1 MDVSNWVLKSAA
13 PTLLFGLRLWVSV
26 SLALYIAFWLQLDN
40 AYWAGTSAA
49 IVCQP
54 RLGASLRK
62 GWFRMIGTVVGAVFI
77 VILTACFPQQR
88 TAFLLIL
95 ALWVGA
101 CALTATLLR
110 NFMSY
115 AAALAGVTAV
125 IIAVD
130 QLGAAGGV
138 NGQVFFYAYTR
149 ASEICIGIVCAGV
162 VLAATDM
169 GDARRRLAALLAE
182 ITAQIVREFGDT
194 LSRAGPAA
202 PDSRP
207 NRRELIRRVV
217 ALEPVI
223 DEAIGESP
231 QLRAH
236 SPILEAAV
244 ARMFDALASWRT
256 VAARLNEMRPDLAR
270 ANAKVILQRLPP
282 DLWTAPL
289 HATPD
294 RASDCVRARRRYN
307 ALARTLIAEPAA
319 TPALRVLADHTA
331 QVLAGI
337 SGATDGLIL
346 LADGTALRMPGRD
359 RIRLRIADWL
369 PGVIN
374 AVRAF
379 LSVCVVECLWIV
391 TEWPD
396 GAVAIT
402 FTALGVTVFA
412 PKDDQAYASAMRYMV
427 GTVITVACAS
437 IVKFA
442 LLPGLATFT
451 AFSVTLGVFLV
462 PIGALAAQPW
472 QTAAFTAAAANFI
485 PLLTPANQMSY
496 DTQQFYN
503 NAVAILA
510 GVGAAAISFRLLTP
524 LTPAT
529 RSRRLLALTLR
540 DLRRLATG
548 PVLRTADGWKG
559 VVASRLSVL
568 PDAAEPLQRAQ
579 LVAAL
584 SMGTEIVRLRR
595 IARRLGLASL
605 LADALDAFAQG
616 SSGLATRCLATLD
629 SALASRPRDAPGAS
643 GAMRARG
650 CILVVLDGLAQHA
663 EYFDAGAL
671 R

>member
-1 MDVSNWVLKSAA
+1 MDVSKALKSSTPA
-13 PTLLFGLRLWVSV
+13 LLFGLRLWVSV
-26 SLALYIAFWLQLDN
+26 SVALYIAYWLQLDN

-77 VILTACFPQQR
+77 LILTACFPQQR
-88 TAFLLIL
+88 MGFLVIL

-101 CALTATLLR
+101 SALMATLLR
-110 NFMSY
+110 NFLSY
-115 AAALAGVTAV
+115 AAALAGYTAV
-125 IIAVD
+125 IIAGD
-130 QLGAAGGV
+130 LLGTVGGA
-138 NGQVFFYAYTR
+138 NGQAFFYAYTR

-169 GDARRRLAALLAE
+169 GDARGRLAALLAE
-182 ITAQIVREFGDT
+182 ITAEIMRQFGDT

-223 DEAIGESP
+223 DEAIGESS

-236 SPILEAAV
+236 SSIVQAAV

-256 VAARLNEMRPDLAR
+256 VAARLNEVRPDLAG
-270 ANAKVILQRLPP
+270 ADAKVILQHLPP
-282 DLWTAPL
+282 DLLTAPL
-289 HATPD
+289 HP
-294 RASDCVRARRRYN
+294 ASERTSDFVRARRRYN
-307 ALARTLIAEPAA
+307 ALARTLIALPTA
-319 TPALRVLADHTA
+319 TPSLRLLADHTA

-337 SGATDGLIL
+337 SGAISGLIL
-346 LADGTALRMPGRD
+346 LVDEPAVRVPHSAG
-359 RIRLRIADWL
+359 IRLRVADWL
-369 PGVIN
+369 PAYLN
-374 AVRAF
+374 AMRA
-379 LSVCVVECLWIV
+379 IV
-391 TEWPD
+391 TM
-396 GAVAIT
+396 GAVEFLWVITAWPNGATSFTFAAI
-402 FTALGVTVFA
+402 GVTLFA
-412 PKDDQAYASAMRYMV
+412 PRDDQAYASAMRYMI
-427 GTVITVACAS
+427 GTVIAVACAA
-437 IVKFA
+437 IIKFA
-442 LLPGLATFT
+442 LLPGLTTFT
-451 AFSVTLGVFLV
+451 ALSVTLGVFLV

-472 QTAAFTAAAANFI
+472 QTAAFTAAAGNFI
-485 PLLTPANQMSY
+485 PLLTPENQMSY

-503 NAVAILA
+503 NAIAILI
-510 GVGAAAISFRLLTP
+510 GVGAAVISFRLLTP

-548 PVLRTADGWKG
+548 PVPRTADEWKR

-579 LVAAL
+579 LVTAL
-584 SMGTEIVRLRR
+584 TMGTEIVKLRR

-605 LADALDAFAQG
+605 VVDALDAFALG
-616 SSGLATRCLATLD
+616 KSGLATRYLATLD
-629 SALASRPRDAPGAS
+629 NALASRPSDAPGAS

-650 CILVVLDGLAQHA
+650 CILVVSDGLTQHA
-663 EYFDAGAL
+663 EYFDAGAS